1 MLLPNKKLHVFLVE
15 DEPTLM
21 DVVEQTITQL
31 GHSVTER
38 AERLEDA
45 LSKAAAGGFDVAVL
59 DVNLNGQDSFPVAD
73 ALIARGI
80 PFVFTTGFGANNLP
94 ERFQGGY
101 LLEKPFRLRDIGQM
115 LDRLAQSL

>member
-1 MLLPNKKLHVFLVE
+1 MPPPDKKLSVFLVE

-31 GHSVTER
+31 GHTVTER
-38 AERLEDA
+38 AERLDDA
-45 LSKAAAGGFDVAVL
+45 LSKAETGGFDVAVL

-73 ALIARGI
+73 ALVAQGI
-80 PFVFTTGFGANNLP
+80 PFVFTTGFGANRLP
-94 ERFQGGY
+94 ERFQGGH